1 MDERLAHPCLKIN
14 LGMSNH
20 GNMVKARRRTS
31 GTSSILMAIYRAE
44 RRENKVPCLLQQG
57 QRSQY
62 LLPKQ
67 PKACPGTDLK
77 ISKDENLELRVP
89 IPPDEGR
96 GQSQLLPCYWSRI
109 TDQEL
114 QQISREYPQ

>member
-14 LGMSNH
+14 LGMCDP

-31 GTSSILMAIYRAE
+31 GTPSILMAIYRAE

-77 ISKDENLELRVP
+77 ISKDKNSDLRVP

-96 GQSQLLPCYWSRI
+96 GQSQFFIVIGRG
-109 TDQEL
+109 
-114 QQISREYPQ
+114 